1 MRKMVGLAALS
12 LIVFLVI
19 GYMSPASN
27 GATPQKGG
35 DVIVGL
41 SQEPT
46 VFHPLT
52 PGIEVDRGVHM
63 AIFDPLW
70 RVDPRGS
77 FVPDLATQI
86 PSVENGGI
94 SKDGLRFTFRLRK
107 DAVWHDGNPFTAAD
121 VKFTYD
127 LIMNPSFKAATRSGY
142 DQIAS
147 LSTPDQYTV
156 VLTLKKPF
164 APMLALWSDTYIVPQ
179 HILSQLADINSNDF
193 NKNPIGTGAFKF
205 VERVPGDHI
214 TLEANRR
221 YHGPGPYLDR
231 VIFKYIPD
239 LTVMFV
245 RFKTGAIDVTGIQGI
260 TVDHYAEAKG
270 VPGVKLHMEPTS
282 FVEYI
287 WFNNA
292 LPQFKDKAVRRA
304 LYLAMNKQDYVE
316 RVYYGVPPPAESF
329 LAPASWAF
337 NPNLPKHE
345 YNVSKAKELLDQAGW
360 KPGPD
365 GIRQKDGVK
374 LSFSN
379 STTAGNKVR
388 EQAQAFLQQGWKQIG
403 VNMEI
408 KNMPA
413 AVVWGDYFY
422 KSQFDSVMVGWNM
435 PVAGDPNVLTWF
447 HSAFI
452 PVKTGQG
459 SNTLQYSNTEV
470 DKLLDEGV
478 STLDREK
485 RKQIYQQVQS
495 IIRDDMP
502 FLTVFYYV
510 AIEGTKGKLQNYA
523 QNANVWSNMWNVNE
537 WWWEK

>member
-1 MRKMVGLAALS
+1 MRKMVGLAVLP

-19 GYMSPASN
+19 GYMSRATN

-46 VFHPLT
+46 VFHPLM

-63 AIFDPLW
+63 AVFDPLW
-70 RVDPRGS
+70 RVDFRGN

-86 PSVENGGI
+86 PTVENGGVA
-94 SKDGLRFTFRLRK
+94 KDGLRFMFRLRK
-107 DAVWHDGNPFTAAD
+107 DAMWHDGKPFTAAD

-127 LIMNPSFKAATRSGY
+127 LIMNANFKAATRSGY

-156 VLTLKKPF
+156 VLTLKKPY

-179 HILSQLADINSNDF
+179 HILSQVADINTNDF
-193 NKNPIGTGAFKF
+193 SKNPIGTGAFKF

-260 TVDHYAEAKG
+260 TVDHYAEAKT
-270 VPGVKLHMEPTS
+270 VPGVKLYVEPTS

-292 LPQFKDKAVRRA
+292 LAQFKDKAVRQA

-316 RVYYGVPPPAESF
+316 RVYYGVPRPAESF

-360 KPGPD
+360 KAGPD

-447 HSAFI
+447 HSGFI

-459 SNTLQYSNTEV
+459 SNTLQYSNPEV
-470 DKLLDEGV
+470 DKLLEEGV

-495 IIRDDMP
+495 IIRDDLP
-502 FLTVFYYV
+502 FHTVFYYV
-510 AIEGTKGKLQNYA
+510 VIEGTKEKLQNYQ